1 MDKLVCAYCGEVKE
15 EVSFFIGAS
24 NEPDWVMNEGTGK
37 ISCPNCYDKGR
48 AEGQDAIV
56 KATAPLGA

>member
-1 MDKLVCAYCGEVKE
+1 MDKLVCAYCGKVKE

-37 ISCPNCYDKGR
+37 INCPDCYEIGR
-48 AEGQDAIV
+48 KEGQDAIT
-56 KATAPLGA
+56 KATAPLGR